1 MTETFAN
8 GMPLPSM
15 IESLRMRNVISNDH
29 HPISI
34 LSLNLL
40 APLYVRPIDKRT
52 GGVQPFAAFEWVKDD
67 AILEWESRK
76 IRLLECLTSCHA
88 EVICVQELQLERHQE
103 ELEVPDW
110 LTPMM
115 EKSGYTVILPPK
127 DELEKIAK
135 RNVRVL
141 GADAAVV
148 CAIFVDTTVW
158 KMVPSIFDHKNNN
171 TCVSVCLQ
179 HTTRIDMDPLVVASV
194 HLDASDEYKRI
205 SQLTKCLERA
215 RTVLNST
222 KQECKDD
229 STVLPLT
236 AIIAGDMN
244 AEFGIGSGMSAV
256 LQDYD
261 SDQLSESDV
270 VRACAEALRLTGDE
284 TPSKQQ
290 LDKWKTLQTE
300 AYQMVQDHCV
310 SINRVDTGPTRC
322 AYEHTTTTTST
333 TTTEERRMESWKL
346 DHMLYTSDRL
356 SPLAR
361 WATLEA
367 DSESCA
373 TGLPN
378 AKCPSDHLPIACLF
392 SIQPS
397 SSGLD
402 ASKRQEVLD
411 RLQELSNQHK
421 QILDDTESA
430 MEAKHQDVLK
440 HLAAISSSGDG
451 GTNPDDETEEI
462 CPRPKKRKK
471 KKELPPKEIMEV
483 TREKRAL
490 MKQLKKGHE
499 SEREQVAKQLGNLE
513 RLLIQEHYGVAWR
526 QWVKNGS

>member
-1 MTETFAN
+1 MTQTFAN
-8 GMPLPSM
+8 GMPLSSM
-15 IESLRMRNVISNDH
+15 IESLQRKNVISNDH

-52 GGVQPFAAFEWVKDD
+52 GGIQPFAAFEWVKDD

-76 IRLLECLTSCHA
+76 MRLLECLTSCHA
-88 EVICVQELQLERHQE
+88 EVICVQELQLERHKE
-103 ELEVPDW
+103 VLKVPDW

-115 EKSGYTVILPPK
+115 EKSGYTVILPPQ

-141 GADAAVV
+141 GADAAVT

-158 KMVPSIFDHKNNN
+158 KMVPSINGHNNN
-171 TCVSVCLQ
+171 ITCVSVCLQ

-194 HLDASDEYKRI
+194 HLDASDEHKRI

-215 RTVLNST
+215 RTLLNST
-222 KQECKDD
+222 KQDYKDD
-229 STVLPLT
+229 NSVLPLT
-236 AIIAGDMN
+236 AILAGDMN

-261 SDQLSESDV
+261 SDQMSESDV
-270 VRACAEALRLTGDE
+270 LRACAEALRLTGDE

-290 LDKWKTLQTE
+290 LEKWEILQTE

-310 SINRVDTGPTRC
+310 SIHRVDTGPTRC
-322 AYEHTTTTTST
+322 AYEHTTTSPSNT
-333 TTTEERRMESWKL
+333 TTTEERRMETWKL
-346 DHMLYTSDRL
+346 DHMLHTSDRL

-378 AKCPSDHLPIACLF
+378 DKCPSDHLPIACIF
-392 SIQPS
+392 SIQP

-411 RLQELSNQHK
+411 RLQKLSIRHK
-421 QILDDTESA
+421 QTLKDTEIA
-430 MEAKHQDVLK
+430 METKHQDILK
-440 HLAAISSSGDG
+440 RLAAISG
-451 GTNPDDETEEI
+451 GTNPETEEI
-462 CPRPKKRKK
+462 WLRPKKKK
-471 KKELPPKEIMEV
+471 KRKDPPPKEVMEV

-490 MKQLKKGHE
+490 MKQLRKGQE
-499 SEREQVAKQLGNLE
+499 SEREQVVQQLGNME
-513 RLLIQEHYGVAWR
+513 RLLIHERYGVAWR